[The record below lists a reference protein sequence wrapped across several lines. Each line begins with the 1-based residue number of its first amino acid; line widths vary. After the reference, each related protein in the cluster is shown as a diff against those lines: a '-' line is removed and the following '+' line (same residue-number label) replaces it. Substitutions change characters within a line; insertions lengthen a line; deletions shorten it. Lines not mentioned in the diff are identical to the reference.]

1 MKKLFCRLV
10 IFLMTFFISNDTS
23 ALINMCQFDSVEP
36 HRYEEVA
43 SKTIV
48 WEELFDVALSNYFVY
63 LYSPYCG
70 HCLSIQNLV
79 VQYAFCGEKEIRFVV
94 ASEDVRLGQNI
105 ELTMGASTVEQVWI
119 LGYPSLLTISQRRL
133 VANIAGTAN
142 IVDILTR

>member
-1 MKKLFCRLV
+1 MKILPRLATIAIILF
-10 IFLMTFFISNDTS
+10 
-23 ALINMCQFDSVEP
+23 ALDSDSSTQYNTCQFDSVEP